1 LLAFARG
8 DPAQHSRQWSAGF
21 TFFLSFFSLLVSR
34 GGWFAQKKEKKEKSS
49 PKKAKKASG
58 GGDKKEKASF
68 EEVQQKIKDKGLD
81 KLNAE
86 DLKIIIRHE
95 NEKLEDKSQKTALG
109 GKKDELLERVKGLG
123 YN

>member
-1 LLAFARG
+1 L
-8 DPAQHSRQWSAGF
+8 
-21 TFFLSFFSLLVSR
+21 
-34 GGWFAQKKEKKEKSS
+34 QKKEKKEKSS
-49 PKKAKKASG
+49 PKKAKKASS
-58 GGDKKEKASF
+58 GDKKEKASF
-68 EEVQQKIKDKGLD
+68 EDVQQKIKDKGVD